1 MYKKKLGVRVITAI
15 TVGSLLCSNASM
27 AMASPDVSS
36 IIEDYEEKEEQESEA
51 EKLEETEA
59 VEETEAETEAE

>member
-36 IIEDYEEKEEQESEA
+36 IIGKA
-51 EKLEETEA
+51 MKRRLKLKQ
-59 VEETEAETEAE
+59 

>member
-15 TVGSLLCSNASM
+15 TVGSLSMSNASM

-51 EKLEETEA
+51 EKLKRNGSSRKKPRRRQKR
-59 VEETEAETEAE
+59 